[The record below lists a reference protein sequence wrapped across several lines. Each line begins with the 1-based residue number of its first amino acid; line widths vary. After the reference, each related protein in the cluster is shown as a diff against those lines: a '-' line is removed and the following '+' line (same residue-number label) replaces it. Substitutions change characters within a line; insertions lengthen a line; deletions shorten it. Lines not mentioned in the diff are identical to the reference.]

1 MHWRRRLALNGLYW
15 TSVFSMLLEVI
26 ENMERETGLEPATSS
41 LGRRQQIG
49 NKEYCV
55 SVHLVLAIEITQFSL
70 CAFARLL
77 TEHKRST
84 RVDSCQIPRLP

>member
-1 MHWRRRLALNGLYW
+1 MA
-15 TSVFSMLLEVI
+15 SKLLI
-26 ENMERETGLEPATSS
+26 LERETGLEPATSS
-41 LGRRQQIG
+41 LGRRQQLG
-49 NKEYCV
+49 NKEHYV

-84 RVDSCQIPRLP
+84 RIDPCFGPRHRCR